1 MKLLKHCSGV
11 LISALVAGC
20 GGGGSDAGSKMTYS
34 FVRPKVNSQQI
45 YAYTTLDNSNNTI
58 NQTTRNTV
66 TAVNADGS
74 YVFVRDDPT
83 GNSVTVNG
91 TTYSTITELIT
102 ENKSDQEI
110 SYTPILVSAI
120 GVLCTISPHGAGP
133 DFPLTVGQTWASN
146 YSITCGTAPPLSYAQ
161 TGSVVGIESVTV
173 PAGTFS
179 ALKLQSTLTWT
190 GPTGTTRTEA
200 ITTWRDVNTEI
211 VLKRVT
217 NIEYSGTAP
226 VNGYPVTTT
235 SALESQS

>member
-1 MKLLKHCSGV
+1 MKLLKYYSSA
-11 LISALVAGC
+11 LIAALVAGC
-20 GGGGSDAGSKMTYS
+20 GGSGSDAGSKMTYS
-34 FVRPKVNSQQI
+34 FVTPKVNSRQI
-45 YAYTTLDNSNNTI
+45 FADTTLDNSNNTI
-58 NQTTRNTV
+58 TQTTRNTV

-74 YVFVRDDPT
+74 YVFVHDDPT

-91 TTYSTITELIT
+91 TTYSTITESIT
-102 ENKSDQEI
+102 ENNSGQEV
-110 SYTPILVSAI
+110 SYTPMLVNAI
-120 GVLCTISPHGAGP
+120 GVTCTISPHGAGP
-133 DFPLTVGQTWASN
+133 NFPLTVGQTWISN

-179 ALKLQSTLTWT
+179 AIKLQSALTWT
-190 GPTGTTRTEA
+190 GPNGTTRTEA

-211 VLKRVT
+211 VVKRVT
-217 NIEYSGTAP
+217 NIEYSGTAL